1 LGGLGGAGVGALVGN
16 AVGKTG
22 PGAAIG
28 AGVGALSG
36 ALIGQ
41 GMDEMEAR
49 NRALIEAK
57 LQRPVSANPVTIDDV
72 VAMTRAGVPD
82 EVIVNHVR
90 VHGAAQQ
97 LQAADL
103 IMLQQQGV
111 TPAVVRAMQEPP
123 MPRRETVVVEQAPRP
138 VIVEE
143 YHYRPYYY
151 DPWWHPYGGYYYR
164 GCGPRPRVGVGVV
177 FR

>member
-1 LGGLGGAGVGALVGN
+1 V
-16 AVGKTG
+16 
-22 PGAAIG
+22 
-28 AGVGALSG
+28 
-36 ALIGQ
+36 
-41 GMDEMEAR
+41 EAR

-82 EVIVNHVR
+82 EVIINHVR

-97 LQAADL
+97 LQATDL

-111 TPAVVRAMQEPP
+111 SPAVERAMQEPP
-123 MPRRETVVVEQAPRP
+123 MPRRETVVVEQAPPP
-138 VIVEE
+138 VIVHE
-143 YHYRPYYY
+143 YPYRPYYF
-151 DPWWHPYGGYYYR
+151 DPYWHPWGGYYYR
-164 GCGPRPRVGVGVV
+164 GGGPHSRVGVGIA